1 MQHLFGQRGTDI
13 DELGCRS
20 TPRRLFDYLLLAGCH
35 DPSSSDVCG
44 LFVVQGFQK
53 HAEIPVAYRKYQV
66 EKIVIAPSHENDVL
80 NFATFDQLDVQLLA
94 F

>member
-1 MQHLFGQRGTDI
+1 
-13 DELGCRS
+13 
-20 TPRRLFDYLLLAGCH
+20 
-35 DPSSSDVCG
+35 
-44 LFVVQGFQK
+44 VVQGFQK